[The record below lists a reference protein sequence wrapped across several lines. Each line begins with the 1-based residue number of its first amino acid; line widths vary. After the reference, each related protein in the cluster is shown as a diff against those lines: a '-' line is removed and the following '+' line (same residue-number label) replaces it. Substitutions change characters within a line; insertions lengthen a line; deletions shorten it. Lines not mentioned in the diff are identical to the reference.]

1 MPVAGPGQIALKW
14 PNDVL
19 LEGDKLAGILI
30 ETAWEHGARERG
42 RDRHRHE
49 REGRRRTRREDR
61 RAERR
66 RAAAGARGTAP
77 TALQRALPNANLTDT
92 LAAELNALDP
102 ALQRFGAEGFRALPC
117 ALERGARI
125 RGPRGRA
132 ARARPKSRA
141 AWLRASM
148 NAVSCCWTRLRDGR
162 ASRPATCRCVSPTVP
177 HDARRAL
184 SLIDA
189 GNSRVKW
196 VMVAADGA
204 QIAAGALA
212 HGDGDSPPWSTL
224 PAPGGAWLSNVAGD
238 AVAARI
244 AELVHTQWPG
254 LPLTTI
260 RARERQCGVT
270 NSYTTPHALGSDR
283 WAGMIGAHAAF
294 PGEHLLIATFG
305 TATTLEALRAD
316 SCFVGGLIAPGWSLM
331 MRSLG
336 EHTAQLPTLDADAAR
351 DLLDDDA
358 RGTRDAARRGP
369 SFATDT
375 PRSLSAGCTPRASGS
390 RRTDVA
396 RLAG

>member
-1 MPVAGPGQIALKW
+1 M
-14 PNDVL
+14 
-19 LEGDKLAGILI
+19 
-30 ETAWEHGARERG
+30 T
-42 RDRHRHE
+42 
-49 REGRRRTRREDR
+49 
-61 RAERR
+61 
-66 RAAAGARGTAP
+66 
-77 TALQRALPNANLTDT
+77 
-92 LAAELNALDP
+92 
-102 ALQRFGAEGFRALPC
+102 
-117 ALERGARI
+117 RGA
-125 RGPRGRA
+125 PY
-132 ARARPKSRA
+132 
-141 AWLRASM
+141 L
-148 NAVSCCWTRLRDGR
+148 
-162 ASRPATCRCVSPTVP
+162 
-177 HDARRAL
+177 
-184 SLIDA
+184 LIDA

-212 HGDGDSPPWSTL
+212 HGDGDSPEWSKL

-316 SCFVGGLIAPGWSLM
+316 GCFVGGLIAPGWSLM

-351 DLLDDDA
+351 GLLDDDA

-375 PRSLSAGCTPRASGS
+375 PRSLSAGCTLAQAGLVERMWRDLQDEWQVPVRLVMGGGAADEVASALKVPHTRHDSLVLSGLALIASERASDHG
-390 RRTDVA
+390 A
-396 RLAG
+396 